1 MVMAH
6 LAAIASSAGAV
17 LGSFLN
23 VCIHRLPSGQSIV
36 WPPSSC
42 TSCGTRL
49 KAGDLVPVLSYL
61 VLRGRC
67 RYCGV
72 HISIQYPIV
81 ELATGILYAAIACV
95 HGPSLAAL
103 HCIVLG
109 SLLIV
114 AAGTDI
120 NTGLIPDRVTLP
132 GIVIG
137 FILSFFSPEV
147 TPAQSAMGI
156 LICGGLLYLL
166 AVASRGGMGGGD
178 IKLMAMMGAFLGW
191 AQGLLA
197 LFIGALL
204 GSVVGIAGIATGR
217 LKRGQ
222 PMPFGPYL
230 AAGGVISIFVGR
242 FLLSLLG
249 F

>member
-1 MVMAH
+1 MFAQLCV
-6 LAAIASSAGAV
+6 LFAV
-17 LGSFLN
+17 VIGVGLGSFLN
-23 VCIHRLPSGQSIV
+23 VCICRMPFGQSIV

-49 KAGDLVPVLSYL
+49 KPRDLVPVMSYTL
-61 VLRGRC
+61 LKGRC
-67 RYCGV
+67 RYCGA
-72 HISIQYPIV
+72 HISIQYPVV
-81 ELATGILYAAIACV
+81 ELTTGILYAGIV
-95 HGPSLAAL
+95 LVYGVSLATL
-103 HCIVLG
+103 HYIILS

-114 AAGTDI
+114 SAGTDI
-120 NTGLIPDRVTLP
+120 NTGLVLDRVTLP
-132 GIVIG
+132 GIVIA
-137 FILSFFSPEV
+137 FILSFFVPVV
-147 TPAQSAMGI
+147 TPFQSAMGI
-156 LICGGLLYLL
+156 LICGGLLYVL

-191 AQGLLA
+191 AQGLVA

-204 GSVVGIAGIATGR
+204 GSIVGIVGIAAGR